1 MMIVEA
7 VKAAIEADCGDSWAD
22 LLPQVARL
30 PHQQHVRY
38 TQSIDAWDIR
48 AFNQLSRVGRCHR
61 ARLAHSERPDGSLR
75 PRLIVLFG
83 EWDGTERRI
92 GERRGVE
99 FRREAQEVA

>member
-1 MMIVEA
+1 MIVAA
-7 VKAAIEADCGDSWAD
+7 VTAAIEADCGDSWAD

-38 TQSIDAWDIR
+38 TQRIDAWDIR

-75 PRLIVLFG
+75 PQLIVLFG
-83 EWDGTERRI
+83 EWDGEERRI
-92 GERRGVE
+92 GERRGAE
-99 FRREAQEVA
+99 FRRVQEVA

>member
-1 MMIVEA
+1 MRIVQA
-7 VKAAIEADCGDSWAD
+7 VTQAIEADCGDSWAD

-61 ARLAHSERPDGSLR
+61 ARLSHAQREDGSMR
-75 PRLIVLFG
+75 PMVIVLFG
-83 EWDGTERRI
+83 EWDGEERRI
-92 GERRGVE
+92 GERRGPE
-99 FRREAQEVA
+99 FRREVETA